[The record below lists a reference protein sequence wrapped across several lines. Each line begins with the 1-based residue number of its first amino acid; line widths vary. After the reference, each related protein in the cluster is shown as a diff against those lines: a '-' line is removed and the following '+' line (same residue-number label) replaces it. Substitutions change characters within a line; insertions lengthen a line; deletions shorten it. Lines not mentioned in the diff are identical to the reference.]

1 MSKNAVDS
9 ANGKA
14 VSRRTILTGAA
25 ASLPAVPAFALPA
38 LAATDDPLEDLLAC
52 AEASGISLDLLHAA
66 TCTLDRDARRS
77 VLASITMFAKKYE
90 VKVMRRDQSTRDR
103 LCGAF
108 EEMAVI
114 AKRLADEVGQ
124 LGWSVSGR
132 DSKDG
137 GFSFDA
143 TITEPVRTYDPETRI
158 AWNKGK
164 FHLRLAYRDG
174 ELIDETEWLLSGMP
188 RNRRGAV

>member
-14 VSRRTILTGAA
+14 VSRRMILTGAA

-38 LAATDDPLEDLLAC
+38 LAATDDPLDDLLAC
-52 AEASGISLDLLHAA
+52 SEASGVSLDLLHAA

-77 VLASITMFAKKYE
+77 VLASIAMFAKQYE
-90 VKVMRRDQSTRDR
+90 VKVQRCDQSTEDR

-132 DSKDG
+132 DNKDG

-143 TITEPVRTYDPETRI
+143 MITEPIRPYDPETGFTSI
-158 AWNKGK
+158 KDK
-164 FHLRLAYRDG
+164 FHLRLAYSGG
-174 ELIDETEWLLSGMP
+174 ELVDETEWLLSGLS
-188 RNRRGAV
+188 RSQRGAA